1 MHAKPIGR
9 DWGDKVSGNVKLTN
23 LIHPRV
29 IAMTG
34 LGSWAR
40 GRPLARNKG
49 VNPNKLLRLDQD
61 YVCPIT
67 GTLEIT
73 AKAKVSSVGRP

>member
-1 MHAKPIGR
+1 
-9 DWGDKVSGNVKLTN
+9 
-23 LIHPRV
+23 LIHPQV
-29 IAMTG
+29 VAMTG
-34 LGSWAR
+34 LGSWAK
-40 GRPLARNKG
+40 GRPLSKGKG

-73 AKAKVSSVGRP
+73 ASVKVSNMGRP